1 MTSIGVEKEILVD
14 LVNSKLKVL
23 QDEIQ
28 AILQKWHYE
37 DIQLFLKDAKTGIIE
52 DAEDDAICLKNLVEK
67 REKYYALRS
76 QWS

>member
-1 MTSIGVEKEILVD
+1 MTSNVVEKEILAD
-14 LVNSKLKVL
+14 RVNPKLKVL

-28 AILQKWHYE
+28 SILQKWHYD
-37 DIQLFLKDAKTGIIE
+37 DILLFLTDAKTGIIE

-67 REKYYALRS
+67 REKYYNLRS